1 MSKSSS
7 TPPGGTPK
15 NPARAG
21 AQPASASQ
29 PQTQPQQQQNTGK
42 QPQTP
47 AAQTPAAQAATQGV
61 TRESVAW
68 PLEADR
74 LAVKDALLECLQI
87 VSGLYGRRIST
98 TALAAGLPIPREG
111 VTPAL
116 FIRAA
121 ERADLSA
128 RLAEKSLDAI
138 AIMPNLPCILALE
151 GNQACIVSEIL
162 PPRGK
167 QSVGDRN
174 AGAHPDT
181 IFRII
186 LPETP
191 DEMRELP
198 LRLLAKAYTGNCFFL
213 RPVARLDD
221 RAGPAEIEEGRDWFW
236 SAIRENKSIYIE
248 VGLAAIVINIFAA
261 ISPLFVMNVYDRVVP
276 NGAFPTL
283 WVLAIGMGFAYIFDL
298 ALKNLRSFFIDVAG
312 RRADV
317 KVSGRIFEQVMG
329 MKLTERPA
337 SAGVLTAHMREF
349 DSLRDFFTSA
359 TMTALIDMPFSIIF
373 LILVTILGGWVVL
386 PVLAAIPIVIGLSW
400 FKSRHIEGVIRQ
412 SMAENA
418 LKNALL
424 FESVTGLETVKVQAA
439 EGHLQRQ
446 WEELTNRASRTSVK
460 MRKITSSIMYWASFI
475 QSIASIGVI
484 IVGVYM
490 IAAGHMTTGALV
502 ASYMLSN
509 RALAPLSQIAGL
521 IVRMKQTRE
530 SLQQLENLMLKKVER
545 PRGRHFISMPTVRGK
560 IELRDVVFGYPNQT
574 VAALANVS
582 LTINPG
588 DHIGIIGAVGSG
600 KTTLQRLVQ
609 NLYEPVSGAVLLDGT
624 DVRQI
629 DPGDLR
635 RAIGVIQQRPQLFYG
650 SVRQNITMGHETVS
664 DRAVI
669 RAAEL
674 SGVMDF
680 LRDTQHG
687 LDTQVGERGEALS
700 GGQQQAVAV
709 ARALL
714 YDPPILIMDEPTS
727 SLDPASEMRLMRR
740 LEVLVRA
747 RTVVLITHK
756 ATMLTLVDKLILMDR
771 GRILAMG
778 PKDEILRRLQAGEF
792 GGSNTAQ
799 GQDR

>member
-1 MSKSSS
+1 MAN
-7 TPPGGTPK
+7 GTP
-15 NPARAG
+15 
-21 AQPASASQ
+21 AQDAPKPIPS
-29 PQTQPQQQQNTGK
+29 
-42 QPQTP
+42 
-47 AAQTPAAQAATQGV
+47 
-61 TRESVAW
+61 RESVSW

-74 LAVKDALLECLQI
+74 ISIKDPLLECLQI

-98 TALAAGLPIPREG
+98 TALAAGLPIPKDG
-111 VTPAL
+111 ITPTL
-116 FIRAA
+116 FARAA

-128 RLAEKSLDAI
+128 RLADKGLEAI
-138 AIMPNLPCILALE
+138 AIMPNLPCILVLD
-151 GNQACIVSEIL
+151 GGQACIVTDIL
-162 PPRGK
+162 TPKDPRRIKKG
-167 QSVGDRN
+167 R
-174 AGAHPDT
+174 AHPDT

-191 DEMRELP
+191 EQTRDVP
-198 LRLLAKAYTGNCFFL
+198 LKLLHRAYTNNVFFL

-236 SAIRENKSIYIE
+236 SAIRENKPIYIE
-248 VGLAAIVINIFAA
+248 VMLAAIVINVFAA

-283 WVLAIGMGFAYIFDL
+283 WVLAIGMAFAYLFDL

-317 KVSGRIFEQVMG
+317 KISGRVFEHVLG
-329 MKLTERPA
+329 MKMTERPA
-337 SAGVLTAHMREF
+337 SAGVLTANMREF

-359 TMTALIDMPFSIIF
+359 TMTALIDLPFSLMFIVIIA
-373 LILVTILGGWVVL
+373 VLGGWTVVPCIL
-386 PVLAAIPIVIGLSW
+386 AIPLVIGISYY
-400 FKSRHIEGVIRQ
+400 KSRRINDVIQQ

-418 LKNALL
+418 LKNAML

-446 WEELTNRASRTSVK
+446 WEELTQRASRTSVK
-460 MRKITSSIMYWASFI
+460 MRKVSSSTLYWAGFI
-475 QSIASIGVI
+475 QSITGIATI

-490 IAAGHMTTGALV
+490 IAAGNMTQGALV

-509 RALAPLSQIAGL
+509 RALAPLSAIAGL
-521 IVRMKQTRE
+521 IIRMKQTRE
-530 SLQQLENLMLKKVER
+530 SLAQLDNLMNKKVER
-545 PRGRHFISMPTVRGK
+545 PKGRHFISMPTVRGK
-560 IELRDVVFGYPNQT
+560 IELRDVVFAYPNQT
-574 VAALANVS
+574 VAALNNVT

-588 DHIGIIGAVGSG
+588 EHIGIIGPVGSG
-600 KTTLQRLVQ
+600 KTTLQRLMQ
-609 NLYEPVSGAVLLDGT
+609 NLYEPKSGAILLDGT

-635 RAIGVIQQRPQLFYG
+635 RAVGVIQQRPQLFYG

-687 LDTQVGERGEALS
+687 LDTQVGERGEQLS

-714 YDPPILIMDEPTS
+714 YDPPVLIMDEPTS
-727 SLDPASEMRLMRR
+727 SLDPASEARLLRR
-740 LEVLVRA
+740 LEVLVRN
-747 RTVVLITHK
+747 RTIVLITHK
-756 ATMLTLVDKLILMDR
+756 ATMLNLVDKILLIDR
-771 GRILAMG
+771 GRILASG
-778 PKDEILRRLQAGEF
+778 PKEDILRRLQAGEF
-792 GGSNTAQ
+792 GGANAGQ

>member
-1 MSKSSS
+1 M
-7 TPPGGTPK
+7 
-15 NPARAG
+15 
-21 AQPASASQ
+21 
-29 PQTQPQQQQNTGK
+29 
-42 QPQTP
+42 
-47 AAQTPAAQAATQGV
+47 
-61 TRESVAW
+61 RESISW

-74 LAVKDALLECLQI
+74 IAIKDPLLECLQI

-98 TALAAGLPIPREG
+98 TALSAGLPIPKDG
-111 VTPAL
+111 ITPTL
-116 FIRAA
+116 FVRAA

-128 RLAEKSLDAI
+128 RMVEKSLEAI
-138 AIMPNLPCILALE
+138 AIMPNLPCVLVLDS
-151 GNQACIVSEIL
+151 GQACIVTAVESPKDTRKL
-162 PPRGK
+162 KKGR
-167 QSVGDRN
+167 
-174 AGAHPDT
+174 AHPQT

-191 DEMRELP
+191 EETRDVPMRILEKIYHGV
-198 LRLLAKAYTGNCFFL
+198 AFFL

-248 VGLAAIVINIFAA
+248 VMMAAVVINIFAA
-261 ISPLFVMNVYDRVVP
+261 VSPLFVMNIYDRVVP
-276 NGAFPTL
+276 NSAFSTL
-283 WVLAIGMGFAYIFDL
+283 WVLSIGMAFAYLFDL
-298 ALKNLRSFFIDVAG
+298 ALKNLRSFFIEVAG

-317 KVSGRIFEQVMG
+317 KISGRIFEQVLG
-329 MKLTERPA
+329 MKMMERPA
-337 SAGVLTAHMREF
+337 SAGVLTANMREF

-359 TMTALIDMPFSIIF
+359 TMIALIDLPFSLLFIV
-373 LILVTILGGWVVL
+373 LIAILSGPTVFAVLV
-386 PVLAAIPIVIGLSW
+386 AIPIVVGVSW
-400 FKSRHIEGVIRQ
+400 FKQRHIEGVIRQ

-418 LKNALL
+418 LKNAML

-446 WEELTNRASRTSVK
+446 WEELSTRASRTSVQ
-460 MRKITSSIMYWASFI
+460 MRKISASIQYWAAFI
-475 QSIASIGVI
+475 QAMAGIGLIIIGVYQI
-484 IVGVYM
+484 SE
-490 IAAGHMTTGALV
+490 GHITMGALV

-509 RALAPLSQIAGL
+509 RALAPLGQIAAL
-521 IVRMKQTRE
+521 ITRMQQTRE
-530 SLQQLENLMLKKVER
+530 SLQQLDNLMTKKVER
-545 PRGRHFISMPTVRGK
+545 PKGRHFISMPTVRGK
-560 IELRDVVFGYPNQT
+560 IELRDVVFAYPGQT
-574 VAALANVS
+574 IAALANVS

-588 DHIGIIGAVGSG
+588 EHIGIIGAVGSG

-609 NLYEPVSGAVLLDGT
+609 NLYEPKSGAILLDGT

-635 RAIGVIQQRPQLFYG
+635 RSIGVIQQRPQLFYG

-664 DRAVI
+664 DRAVT

-687 LDTQVGERGEALS
+687 LDTQVGERGEQLS

-727 SLDPASEMRLMRR
+727 SLDPSSEARLLRR
-740 LEVLVRA
+740 LEVLVRN
-747 RTVVLITHK
+747 RTIVVITHK
-756 ATMLTLVDKLILMDR
+756 ASMLSLVDKLILMDR
-771 GRILAMG
+771 GHILAMG
-778 PKDEILRRLQAGEF
+778 SKEEIMRRLSAGEF
-792 GGSNTAQ
+792 GSANAQQ

>member
-1 MSKSSS
+1 MSNGPAPQNNNPQKPS
-7 TPPGGTPK
+7 T
-15 NPARAG
+15 
-21 AQPASASQ
+21 Q
-29 PQTQPQQQQNTGK
+29 
-42 QPQTP
+42 
-47 AAQTPAAQAATQGV
+47 
-61 TRESVAW
+61 ESVSW

-74 LAVKDALLECLQI
+74 IAIKDPLLECLQI
-87 VSGLYGRRIST
+87 ISGMYGRRIST
-98 TALAAGLPIPREG
+98 TALSAGLPIPKDG
-111 VTPAL
+111 VTPTL

-128 RLAEKSLDAI
+128 RLGDKSLEAI

-151 GNQACIVSEIL
+151 GGQACIVTDITTPKEETRKL
-162 PPRGK
+162 KKGR
-167 QSVGDRN
+167 
-174 AGAHPDT
+174 AHPET
-181 IFRII
+181 IFHII

-191 DEMRELP
+191 EEKRAVPMRVLD
-198 LRLLAKAYTGNCFFL
+198 KAYIGSCFFL
-213 RPVARLDD
+213 RPIAHLDD

-236 SAIRENKSIYIE
+236 SALRDNKSIYIE
-248 VGLAAIVINIFAA
+248 VLLAAVVINIFAA
-261 ISPLFVMNVYDRVVP
+261 VSPLFVMNVYDRVVP

-283 WVLAIGMGFAYIFDL
+283 WVLAIGMTFAYLFDL

-317 KVSGRIFEQVMG
+317 KISGRVFEQVLG
-329 MKLTERPA
+329 MKMTERPA
-337 SAGVLTAHMREF
+337 SAGVLTAQMREF

-359 TMTALIDMPFSIIF
+359 TMTALVDLPFALLFII
-373 LILVTILGGWVVL
+373 IIAVLGGWVVL
-386 PVLAAIPIVIGLSW
+386 PVLIAIPIVIGISYMQ
-400 FKSRHIEGVIRQ
+400 SRHIQGIIRQ

-418 LKNALL
+418 LKNAML

-446 WEELTNRASRTSVK
+446 WEELVTRASRTSVTL
-460 MRKITSSIMYWASFI
+460 RKVSSSIQYWAAFI
-475 QSIASIGVI
+475 QSITGIAVIIIGV
-484 IVGVYM
+484 YL
-490 IAAGHMTTGALV
+490 IANGNMTMGALV
-502 ASYMLSN
+502 ASYMLSS
-509 RALAPLSQIAGL
+509 RALAPLGQMAGL
-521 IVRMKQTRE
+521 MTRLHQTKE
-530 SLQQLENLMLKKVER
+530 SLEQLDNLMNKKVER
-545 PRGRHFISMPTVRGK
+545 AKGRHFISMPTVRGK
-560 IELRDVVFGYPNQT
+560 IEFRDVVFAYPNQT
-574 VAALANVS
+574 LAALNNVT

-588 DHIGIIGAVGSG
+588 EHIGLIGAVGSG

-609 NLYEPVSGAVLLDGT
+609 NLYEPKSGAILLDGT

-664 DRAVI
+664 DRAVL

-727 SLDPASEMRLMRR
+727 SLDPASEIRLMRR
-740 LEVLVRA
+740 LEALVRN
-747 RTVVLITHK
+747 RTIILITHK
-756 ATMLTLVDKLILMDR
+756 ATMLSLVDRLVLMDR
-771 GRILAMG
+771 GRLIANG
-778 PKDEILRRLQAGEF
+778 PKDEIMRRLQAGEF
-792 GGSNTAQ
+792 GGANAAQ
-799 GQDR
+799 GAEK

>member
-1 MSKSSS
+1 MSN
-7 TPPGGTPK
+7 G
-15 NPARAG
+15 PA
-21 AQPASASQ
+21 
-29 PQTQPQQQQNTGK
+29 PQN
-42 QPQTP
+42 PQTP
-47 AAQTPAAQAATQGV
+47 AGAQ
-61 TRESVAW
+61 SVSW

-74 LAVKDALLECLQI
+74 IAIKDPLLECLQI

-98 TALAAGLPIPREG
+98 TALAAGLPIPKDG
-111 VTPAL
+111 VTPTL

-128 RLAEKSLDAI
+128 RLGDKSLEAL

-151 GNQACIVSEIL
+151 GGQACIVTDITSPKEETRKL
-162 PPRGK
+162 KKGR
-167 QSVGDRN
+167 
-174 AGAHPDT
+174 AHPDT
-181 IFRII
+181 IFHII

-191 DEMRELP
+191 DERREVPMRTLN
-198 LRLLAKAYTGNCFFL
+198 KAYLGSCFFL
-213 RPVARLDD
+213 RPIAHLDD
-221 RAGPAEIEEGRDWFW
+221 RAGPAEIEESRDWFW
-236 SAIRENKSIYIE
+236 SALRENKSIYVE
-248 VGLAAIVINIFAA
+248 VLMAAVVINVFAA
-261 ISPLFVMNVYDRVVP
+261 VSPLFVMNVYDRVVP

-283 WVLAIGMGFAYIFDL
+283 WVLAIGMTFAYLFDL

-317 KVSGRIFEQVMG
+317 KISGRVFEQVLG
-329 MKLTERPA
+329 MKMTERPA
-337 SAGVLTAHMREF
+337 SAGVLTAQMREF

-359 TMTALIDMPFSIIF
+359 TMTALVDLPFALLFII
-373 LILVTILGGWVVL
+373 IIAVLGGWVVV
-386 PVLAAIPIVIGLSW
+386 PVILAIPVVIAISY
-400 FKSRHIEGVIRQ
+400 FKARHIQGVIRQ

-418 LKNALL
+418 LKNAML

-446 WEELTNRASRTSVK
+446 WEELVTRASRTSVT
-460 MRKITSSIMYWASFI
+460 MRKISASIQYWAAFV
-475 QSIASIGVI
+475 QSITGIAVI
-484 IVGVYM
+484 IIGVYM
-490 IAAGHMTTGALV
+490 IADGHMTMGALV

-521 IVRMKQTRE
+521 MTRMQQTKE
-530 SLQQLENLMLKKVER
+530 SLEQLNNLMSKKVER

-560 IELRDVVFGYPNQT
+560 IEFRDVVFAYPNQGL
-574 VAALANVS
+574 AALNNIT

-588 DHIGIIGAVGSG
+588 EHIGLIGAVGSG

-609 NLYEPVSGAVLLDGT
+609 NLYEPKSGAILLDGT

-635 RAIGVIQQRPQLFYG
+635 RAVGVIQQRPQLFYG

-664 DRAVI
+664 DRAVL

-727 SLDPASEMRLMRR
+727 SLDPASEIRLMRR
-740 LEVLVRA
+740 LEALVRN
-747 RTVVLITHK
+747 RTIILITHK
-756 ATMLTLVDKLILMDR
+756 ATMLSLVDRLVLMDR
-771 GRILAMG
+771 GRLIANG
-778 PKDEILRRLQAGEF
+778 PKDEIMRRLQAGEF
-792 GGSNTAQ
+792 GGANAAQ
-799 GQDR
+799 GGDK

>member
-1 MSKSSS
+1 MSKQGN
-7 TPPGGTPK
+7 TPPSNTPQ
-15 NPARAG
+15 PQQPQGASAQPDAG
-21 AQPASASQ
+21 AQGN
-29 PQTQPQQQQNTGK
+29 PQGNGPQGKPQGNPQGGQQQQ
-42 QPQTP
+42 
-47 AAQTPAAQAATQGV
+47 
-61 TRESVAW
+61 RESVSW

-74 LAVKDALLECLQI
+74 LAIKDPLLECLQI
-87 VSGLYGRRIST
+87 VSGIYGRRIST
-98 TALAAGLPIPREG
+98 TALAAGLPIPKDG
-111 VTPAL
+111 ITPNL
-116 FIRAA
+116 FVRAA

-128 RLAEKSLDAI
+128 RMSDKTLDAI
-138 AIMPNLPCILALE
+138 AIMPNLPCILALD
-151 GNQACIVSEIL
+151 GGQACIVTEVRA
-162 PPRGK
+162 PKAGK
-167 QSVGDRN
+167 QSREQGKDR
-174 AGAHPDT
+174 AHPET

-191 DEMRELP
+191 EETRDLP
-198 LRLLAKAYTGNCFFL
+198 LRLLQKAYTGNCFFL

-236 SAIRENKSIYIE
+236 SAIRENKSIYVE
-248 VGLAAIVINIFAA
+248 VGIAAVVINIFAA
-261 ISPLFVMNVYDRVVP
+261 VSPLFVMNVYDRVVP

-283 WVLAIGMGFAYIFDL
+283 WVLAIGMSFAYLFDL
-298 ALKNLRSFFIDVAG
+298 VLKNLRGFFIDVAG

-317 KVSGRIFEQVMG
+317 KISSRIFEQVLG
-329 MKLTERPA
+329 MKMQERPA
-337 SAGVLTAHMREF
+337 SAGVLTANMRDF
-349 DSLRDFFTSA
+349 DGLRDFFTSA
-359 TMTALIDMPFSIIF
+359 TMTALIDLPFSLLF
-373 LILVTILGGWVVL
+373 LVLIAVLGGWVVI
-386 PVLAAIPIVIGLSW
+386 PVLLAIPLVLLMSW
-400 FKSRHIEGVIRQ
+400 LKARRIQGIIQQ

-418 LKNALL
+418 LKNAML

-446 WEELTNRASRTSVK
+446 WEELTARASRTSVK
-460 MRKITSSIMYWASFI
+460 LRKISSSIMYWASFI
-475 QSIASIGVI
+475 QSMSGIAVI
-484 IVGVYM
+484 IVGVYL
-490 IAAGHMTTGALV
+490 ISNGNMTMGALV
-502 ASYMLSN
+502 ASYMLSS
-509 RALAPLSQIAGL
+509 RALAPLAQIAGL
-521 IVRMKQTRE
+521 VTRMQQTKE
-530 SLQQLENLMLKKVER
+530 SLQQLDNLMSKKVER
-545 PRGRHFISMPTVRGK
+545 PKGRHFISMPSVRGK
-560 IELRDVVFGYPNQT
+560 LELRDLVFAYPNQT

-582 LTINPG
+582 MTINPG

-600 KTTLQRLVQ
+600 KTTLQRLIQ
-609 NLYEPVSGAVLLDGT
+609 NLYEPTSGAILLDGT

-635 RAIGVIQQRPQLFYG
+635 RAVGVIQQRPQLFYG

-727 SLDPASEMRLMRR
+727 SLDPASEIRLMRR
-740 LEVLVRA
+740 LEVLVRN
-747 RTVVLITHK
+747 RTIVLITHK
-756 ATMLTLVDKLILMDR
+756 ATMLSLVDKLILMDR

-778 PKDEILRRLQAGEF
+778 QKDDIMRRLQSGEF
-792 GGSNTAQ
+792 GGANTNA

>member
-1 MSKSSS
+1 MSSGPTQNNSQNAA
-7 TPPGGTPK
+7 PNG
-15 NPARAG
+15 ARG
-21 AQPASASQ
+21 
-29 PQTQPQQQQNTGK
+29 
-42 QPQTP
+42 
-47 AAQTPAAQAATQGV
+47 
-61 TRESVAW
+61 ESVSW

-74 LAVKDALLECLQI
+74 IAIKDPLLECLQI
-87 VSGLYGRRIST
+87 ISGIYGRRIST
-98 TALAAGLPIPREG
+98 TALGAGLPIPKDG
-111 VTPAL
+111 VTPTL

-128 RLAEKSLDAI
+128 RLGDKSLEAI

-151 GNQACIVSEIL
+151 GGQACIVVDITTPKEDARKL
-162 PPRGK
+162 KKGR
-167 QSVGDRN
+167 
-174 AGAHPDT
+174 AHPET
-181 IFRII
+181 IFHII

-191 DEMRELP
+191 DERRPVPMRALE
-198 LRLLAKAYTGNCFFL
+198 KAYIGSCFFL
-213 RPVARLDD
+213 RPIAHLDD
-221 RAGPAEIEEGRDWFW
+221 RAGPAEIQEGRDWFW
-236 SAIRENKSIYIE
+236 SAIRENKSIYVE
-248 VGLAAIVINIFAA
+248 VLLAAVVINIFAA
-261 ISPLFVMNVYDRVVP
+261 VSPLFVMNVYDRVVP

-283 WVLAIGMGFAYIFDL
+283 WVLAIGMTFAYLLDL

-317 KVSGRIFEQVMG
+317 KISGRVFEQVLG
-329 MKLTERPA
+329 MKMTERPA
-337 SAGVLTAHMREF
+337 SAGVLTAQMREF

-359 TMTALIDMPFSIIF
+359 TMTALVDLPFALLFMVII
-373 LILVTILGGWVVL
+373 TILGGWVIM
-386 PVLAAIPIVIGLSW
+386 PVLIAIPIVLGISYFMG
-400 FKSRHIEGVIRQ
+400 RHIDGIIRQ

-418 LKNALL
+418 LKNAML

-446 WEELTNRASRTSVK
+446 WEELTERASRTSVK
-460 MRKITSSIMYWASFI
+460 LRKVSSGIQYWAAFV
-475 QSIASIGVI
+475 QSMAGIGVI
-484 IVGVYM
+484 IIGVYM
-490 IAAGHMTTGALV
+490 IADGHMTMGALV

-509 RALAPLSQIAGL
+509 RALAPLSQMAAL
-521 IVRMKQTRE
+521 MTRMQQTKE
-530 SLQQLENLMLKKVER
+530 SLDQLNNLMSKKVER
-545 PRGRHFISMPTVRGK
+545 PKGRHFISMPTVRGK
-560 IELRDVVFGYPNQT
+560 IEFRDVVFAYPNQSI
-574 VAALANVS
+574 AALNNVT

-588 DHIGIIGAVGSG
+588 EHIGLIGAVGSG

-609 NLYEPVSGAVLLDGT
+609 SLYEPKSGAILLDGT

-635 RAIGVIQQRPQLFYG
+635 RAVGVIQQRPQLFYG

-664 DRAVI
+664 DRAVM

-727 SLDPASEMRLMRR
+727 SLDPASEIRLMRR
-740 LEVLVRA
+740 LEALVRN
-747 RTVVLITHK
+747 RTIILITHK
-756 ATMLTLVDKLILMDR
+756 ATMLSLVDRLVLMDR
-771 GRILAMG
+771 GRLIANG
-778 PKDEILRRLQAGEF
+778 PKDEIMRRLQAGEF
-792 GGSNTAQ
+792 GGANAAQ
-799 GQDR
+799 GADK